1 MNYIDAVNF
10 LLSLPDME
18 RRSRGPQART
28 MSLETMKSLLKVLGS
43 PEKGRRT
50 VHVTGSKGKG
60 STSAFIASALAID
73 HSTMLYSSPH
83 LHGYRERI
91 CADLYPISEQDFAS
105 GIEKIMSD
113 VIDVHDSDDG
123 PISTFGAMTA
133 LYFELCRQKNIDW
146 QIVEV
151 GLGGLW
157 DATNVFE
164 ETDLVVITAI
174 SLEHTTILGHSA
186 AEIAANKGAII
197 KPGSLVAVAQQNNPE
212 VLPVIADICSRQ
224 GAHLIDVGSEYKIES
239 SHVTTQGQ
247 WFELN
252 SKKHGRRTFKLS
264 MLGEHQLKNASTA
277 IAAIDALHEQKA
289 LPVKELDYAVERV
302 FVPGRMEILSKSPYV
317 VLDGAHN
324 GDSAKALVSALQRHI
339 TASPVANPEN
349 EKVIFVLGSNSDK
362 DVKAIL
368 EALQP
373 LALRIIACASASEK
387 AMPVSKIAEL
397 AAEIGIDNF
406 ETTLNCET
414 ALRRASQLSENKHV
428 VCITGSLYLVA
439 EARQQ
444 FLGPNPN
451 WSLERSLDRS
461 ASRAS
466 RASLAQP

>member
-1 MNYIDAVNF
+1 
-10 LLSLPDME
+10 ME

-28 MSLETMKSLLKVLGS
+28 MSLDTMKSLLKVLGS
-43 PEKGRRT
+43 PEKGRCT

-60 STSAFIASALAID
+60 STSAFIASALAMD
-73 HSTMLYSSPH
+73 YSTMLYSSPH
-83 LHGYRERI
+83 LHSYRERI
-91 CADLYPISEQDFAS
+91 CADLHPIDEQDFAS
-105 GIEKIMSD
+105 GIETIMSD

-133 LYFELCRQKNIDW
+133 LYFELCRKKKIEW

-174 SLEHTTILGHSA
+174 SLEHTNILGNSA

-197 KPGSLVAVAQQNNPE
+197 KPGSLVVVAQQNDPA
-212 VLPVIADICSRQ
+212 VLPVIAEICSRQ
-224 GAHLIDVGSEYKIES
+224 GARLIDVACEYRIES
-239 SHVTTQGQ
+239 SHVTAQGQ

-277 IAAIDALHEQKA
+277 IAAMDALHEHKA
-289 LPVKELDYAVERV
+289 VSVRELDFAIERV
-302 FVPGRMEILSKSPYV
+302 FVPGRLEILSKSPYV

-324 GDSAKALVSALQRHI
+324 GDSAKALVSGLQRHVTSLP
-339 TASPVANPEN
+339 TATPGN

-362 DVKAIL
+362 DIKSIL
-368 EALQP
+368 QALSP
-373 LALRIIACASASEK
+373 LASKIIACSSASEK
-387 AMPVSKIAEL
+387 AMPVSRIAEV
-397 AAEIGIDNF
+397 AAETGIENF
-406 ETTLNCET
+406 ETTVNCET
-414 ALRRASQLSENKHV
+414 ALRRALELAQNTHI
-428 VCITGSLYLVA
+428 VCVTGSLYLVA
-439 EARQQ
+439 EARQF

-451 WSLERSLDRS
+451 WSLERSLDRAALKS
-461 ASRAS
+461 SRAT
-466 RASLAQP
+466 LAQP